1 MTHPSIKNVSWVP
14 YNEHD
19 ELKRAMAEI
28 ELLEL
33 VVSVQGET
41 LKEYEAEIDSDK
53 KRIAEIERLTAVVDA
68 AVVYVHALE
77 SHGAGVPDRG
87 ATKKY
92 LKNLKVL
99 FIVSLEEVA
108 AFEEHDL

>member
-1 MTHPSIKNVSWVP
+1 MTHPSIKKVSWVP

-28 ELLEL
+28 E
-33 VVSVQGET
+33 
-41 LKEYEAEIDSDK
+41 
-53 KRIAEIERLTAVVDA
+53 RLTAVVDA
-68 AVVYVHALE
+68 AVVYVQALE

-92 LKNLKVL
+92 LKNL
-99 FIVSLEEVA
+99 LEEVA